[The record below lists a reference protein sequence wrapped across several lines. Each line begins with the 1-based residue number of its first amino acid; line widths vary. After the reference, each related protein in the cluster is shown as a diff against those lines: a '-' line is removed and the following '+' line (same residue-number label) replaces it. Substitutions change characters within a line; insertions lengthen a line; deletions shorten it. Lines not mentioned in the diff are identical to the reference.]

1 MKLAIGRA
9 VVAAIVL
16 AGAAT
21 YGCSSDP
28 ADSSGAERAE
38 SSGSIGLA
46 LEVSDDITLNS
57 VSYSIAGPA
66 AYSKSG
72 TINLK
77 DSSTL
82 SLFIDGI
89 PAGAG
94 YNIALSASGSD
105 GQSSCTGN
113 ADFVVT
119 AGSLSNVSVKL
130 QCKLAPRKGSIMVNG
145 TLNVCPV
152 VESLEANP
160 AEVAVG
166 GSIELSALGSDADSG
181 PSALSYAW
189 SATSGTL
196 LNAGTPKATFT
207 CGAVGPAVIS
217 LSLSDGDT
225 CPDVRKVSVNCSE
238 VSTDKNL
245 KVAMVGDTD
254 HYANYQHVLELVKS
268 EGAQALLVNGD
279 MTYSSNPTAFW
290 DMTDSV
296 LGADFPVFIARGNHD
311 DDSWPSFQPRA
322 LSHLGGAERIAGAH
336 DSNYKT
342 IFHGLSVVAI
352 RKGDT
357 ADKISSLLKD
367 DPHAWKICQ
376 WHQNQKTMQVGG
388 KSDEMGW
395 GVYEACRQAGAII
408 QTGHEHSYERT
419 RTLIDTSTQTV
430 DPSCNSATDL
440 CVGPGRTF
448 VTVTGLGGSSVRP
461 QLLCLPSTFPYGCKG
476 EWGSIYTS
484 NQGATYGVQFM
495 TFNVNGSPKKAKGYF
510 KDLNG
515 VTADQFS
522 VTYDAAH

>member
-1 MKLAIGRA
+1 
-9 VVAAIVL
+9 
-16 AGAAT
+16 
-21 YGCSSDP
+21 
-28 ADSSGAERAE
+28 
-38 SSGSIGLA
+38 
-46 LEVSDDITLNS
+46 
-57 VSYSIAGPA
+57 
-66 AYSKSG
+66 
-72 TINLK
+72 
-77 DSSTL
+77 
-82 SLFIDGI
+82 
-89 PAGAG
+89 
-94 YNIALSASGSD
+94 
-105 GQSSCTGN
+105 
-113 ADFVVT
+113 
-119 AGSLSNVSVKL
+119 
-130 QCKLAPRKGSIMVNG
+130 
-145 TLNVCPV
+145 
-152 VESLEANP
+152 
-160 AEVAVG
+160 
-166 GSIELSALGSDADSG
+166 
-181 PSALSYAW
+181 
-189 SATSGTL
+189 
-196 LNAGTPKATFT
+196 
-207 CGAVGPAVIS
+207 
-217 LSLSDGDT
+217 
-225 CPDVRKVSVNCSE
+225 
-238 VSTDKNL
+238 
-245 KVAMVGDTD
+245 MVGDTD
-254 HYANYQHVLELVKS
+254 HGSNYHQVLELVKAD
-268 EGAQALLVNGD
+268 GAQALLVNGD

-311 DDSWPSFQPRA
+311 DDRWPQFQPRA
-322 LSHLGGAERIAGAH
+322 LTHLGGAERVAGAH

-342 IFHGLSVVAI
+342 VFQGLSIVAI

-395 GVYEACRQAGAII
+395 GVYEAWRQAGAII

-476 EWGSIYTS
+476 EWGVIYTS

-515 VTADQFS
+515 VTADQFT